1 MGSQRSDKLTRVT
14 TLQPTP
20 ALVSD
25 PALVRAIAEEIE
37 RTGWFALDLEFMT
50 EGRYV
55 AELSLVQVAW
65 GDIETPEVAAV
76 DPLSVDPEP
85 IIALVGD
92 ERVEVI
98 IHSAQADLALIGSS
112 FAMRGRRVFDTQ
124 IAAGFVGLGEQVGY
138 AALVEHMAGVR
149 LDKAAQFTEWSR
161 RPLSDE
167 QIRYALDDVRY
178 LPAAWSSLRAQLV
191 ETGRLDWVA
200 DECDRLAAAWAERTP
215 PEEMYRRI
223 RGWNSL
229 KRRSQGALRSL
240 AAWRERESLRSN
252 RPPSWIMNDRTLLE
266 IARRPPRD
274 ERELRGFRGLGDG
287 IAQRFG
293 TEILRAIGEGLDNPP
308 PHEAS
313 PTPLPQL
320 GQAWPAVISGIVQ
333 TRCRE
338 AGIAPR
344 FVATRRE
351 IDELIGWWLG
361 GAGTDVEVPLLK
373 GWRRALAGQDV
384 LDWLRG
390 ETSVIVDPA
399 TEAGLRIQR

>member
-1 MGSQRSDKLTRVT
+1 MT
-14 TLQPTP
+14 TVQPTP
-20 ALVSD
+20 ALVTD
-25 PALVRAIAEEIE
+25 PGSVRAIVGEIE
-37 RTGWFALDLEFMT
+37 QGGWFALDLEFMT

-65 GDIETPEVAAV
+65 GDIESPEVAAI
-76 DPLSVDPEP
+76 DPLSVAADP
-85 IIALVGD
+85 IVHLVAD
-92 ERVEVI
+92 EGTDVI
-98 IHSAQADLALIGSS
+98 IHSAQADLALIGSA
-112 FAMRGRRVFDTQ
+112 FGVRARRVFDTQ

-178 LPAAWSSLRAQLV
+178 LPAAWRSLRQRLE

-200 DECDRLAAAWAERTP
+200 DECDRLAATWAERTP

-229 KRRSQGALRSL
+229 KRRSQGALRAL

-274 ERELRGFRGLGDG
+274 ESDLRGVRGLDDG
-287 IAQRFG
+287 IVRRYG
-293 TEILRAIGEGLDNPP
+293 SEILHTVHDGLDSPP
-308 PHEAS
+308 PPAPS
-313 PTPLPQL
+313 PPPIPQT

-351 IDELIGWWLG
+351 IDELIGWWLNG
-361 GAGTDVEVPLLK
+361 REPDAPIALLR

-390 ETSVIVDPA
+390 ETSVVVDPDS
-399 TEAGLRIQR
+399 EAGLRIQR